1 MGDPRPPI
9 ETVPQ
14 QKAPHQGKLFLFLLL
29 PLVLLGLAGAWL
41 ISSDPLNLFNSSAP
55 PVESIIVEKHFLSQK
70 SINLNIRAS
79 GSEPMIIAQVQVDDA
94 YWRFTQTP
102 PGPLSRFSS
111 ALIEIPYPWIEG
123 DAHMVKLLTNTGT
136 VFEHE
141 IEVAIGKPAAQSGA
155 LWSQTILGLF
165 VGVLPVALGLM
176 LYPVLRSL
184 KTQGMRFVLAMT
196 CGMLAFL
203 FIDTL
208 DEALEA
214 ASQAA
219 PSFQGTAMVLL
230 IALMTT
236 LGLIAFG
243 RRRGVPDGIA
253 LAGFIAIGI
262 GLHNLGEGLAI
273 GAALAAGSAGL
284 GAFLVLGFTV
294 HNLTEGVAIAA
305 PLVRNKPTILTF
317 VAFAL
322 IAGAPAIVGIWLGS
336 YAIAPHW
343 VAIALAIGT
352 GAILQVLFEV
362 GSLILKKNKADEGSK
377 TLVLDRYAYSG
388 MMFGVAFMYV
398 TGMLIKT

>member
-1 MGDPRPPI
+1 MSDPQSPI
-9 ETVPQ
+9 DAVSQ
-14 QKAPHQGKLFLFLLL
+14 QKTHHQGKLFLFLLL

-41 ISSDPLNLFNSSAP
+41 ISSDPLNLFNSTVP
-55 PVESIIVEKHFLSQK
+55 PVENIIVEKHFLTQK

-79 GSEPMIIAQVQVDDA
+79 GSQPMIVAQVQVDDA
-94 YWRFTQTP
+94 YWQFTQTP
-102 PGPLSRFSS
+102 PGPLSKFSS

-123 DAHMVKLLTNTGT
+123 DAHMVKLLTNTGA
-136 VFEHE
+136 VFEHP
-141 IEVAIGKPAAQSGA
+141 IDVAIEKPSAQSGA

-184 KTQGMRFVLAMT
+184 KSQGMRFVLAMT

-208 DEALEA
+208 EEALEA
-214 ASQAA
+214 AGKAA

-243 RRRGVPDGIA
+243 RRRGVPGGIA
-253 LAGFIAIGI
+253 LAGFMAIGI

-317 VAFAL
+317 AVFAL
-322 IAGAPAIVGIWLGS
+322 IAGAPAILGIWLGS
-336 YAIAPHW
+336 YAIAPQW
-343 VAIALAIGT
+343 VALALAIGA

-362 GSLILKKNKADEGSK
+362 GALILNKSSGDQGKK
-377 TLVLDRYAYSG
+377 TLVLDQYAYSG